1 MILYII
7 TPVALLIL
15 SIFLMIKCS
24 KKRFFKAYLLI
35 TIVLLLV
42 SIIFLIKEVSK
53 SVLVDKPVYSEFVI
67 VDEGDVAC
75 DPVPELIYKDKDY
88 EYYIRCISSNYI
100 MIVFSN
106 NEKKPLKDALN
117 NGDIPIEQIMIK
129 YPDLIVKIK
138 NGQDI
143 MKEMYKLK

>member
-1 MILYII
+1 
-7 TPVALLIL
+7 
-15 SIFLMIKCS
+15 
-24 KKRFFKAYLLI
+24 
-35 TIVLLLV
+35 
-42 SIIFLIKEVSK
+42 
-53 SVLVDKPVYSEFVI
+53 
-67 VDEGDVAC
+67 
-75 DPVPELIYKDKDY
+75 
-88 EYYIRCISSNYI
+88 